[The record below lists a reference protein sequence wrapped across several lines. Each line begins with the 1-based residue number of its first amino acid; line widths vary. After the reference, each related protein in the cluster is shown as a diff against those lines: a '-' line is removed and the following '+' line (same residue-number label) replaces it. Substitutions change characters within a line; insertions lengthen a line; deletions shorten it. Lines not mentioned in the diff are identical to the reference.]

1 MESGYD
7 VVDGEV
13 DGDVLDADG
22 GAQLCDD
29 ALVDLAGDLVDALAV
44 ADGEGERSMTAVRP
58 RTPIAA
64 WGARWPRV
72 AFSASSVIWP

>member
-29 ALVDLAGDLVDALAV
+29 ALVDLAGDLVDALSV
-44 ADGEGERSMTAVRP
+44 ADGEGEVDDRGVP